1 MRCQSYQKI
10 IGSKFYLQFL
20 IVVILLQSHSR
31 NDVLGF
37 KIFGFDLSKL
47 ASLRSPPS
55 RPSYQPR
62 PTYQD
67 IPEPPPPQIEQ
78 NAEYAYR
85 QPEYNSV
92 YSDQFESNP
101 QQQNVYE
108 SPVIEPQSYEEH
120 PRIGKF
126 DLSD

>member
-1 MRCQSYQKI
+1 MA
-10 IGSKFYLQFL
+10 F
-20 IVVILLQSHSR
+20 LLQS
-31 NDVLGF
+31 DFGYDAVAF

-62 PTYQD
+62 PTYQE

-78 NAEYAYR
+78 TAEYAYR

-92 YSDQFESNP
+92 YSDHFESSP
-101 QQQNVYE
+101 QQQQDVYD
-108 SPVIEPQSYEEH
+108 SPVVEPQSYEEH
-120 PRIGKF
+120 PKIGTFTSENSKYYPTF
-126 DLSD
+126 SKLH

>member
-1 MRCQSYQKI
+1 MA
-10 IGSKFYLQFL
+10 F
-20 IVVILLQSHSR
+20 LLQS
-31 NDVLGF
+31 DFGYDAVAF

-62 PTYQD
+62 PTYQE

-78 NAEYAYR
+78 TAEYAYR

-92 YSDQFESNP
+92 YSDHFESSP
-101 QQQNVYE
+101 HQQQDVYD
-108 SPVIEPQSYEEH
+108 SPVVEPQSYEEH
-120 PRIGKF
+120 PKIGTYA
-126 DLSD
+126 S